1 MRRTEADGSVWREEQ
16 RMSGRFVGKDGH
28 ADVAVIVV
36 TYRSA
41 TDLDRLIASLR
52 GEASGQSLRV
62 IVADNES
69 PDDTLA
75 VARAHADVV
84 ALSTGGNLGYAG
96 GINAAMTAAGDA
108 DAILVLNPDLVV
120 EPGAIAALRQRI
132 AQRGVGIAVPTVL
145 DGSGTLSTSLRREP
159 SVLRGLGDALLGGR
173 FRGRPAALAE
183 MVLSPDEYEYAH
195 PVDWATG
202 AAMLISRETADAV
215 GDWDE
220 RFFLYS
226 EETDYFRRA
235 RESGHTTW
243 FEPEAIVRHAAGGSG
258 SSVALEQLLAV
269 NRVRYFAGYHGRVA
283 TFLFHVTAVLNHLVR
298 STDPTHRAVLRAVA
312 SPPTWAALPKASRAR
327 AVQSDTT
334 NDLGG
339 AAR

>member
-145 DGSGTLSTSLRREP
+145 DGSGALSTSLRREP
-159 SVLRGLGDALLGGR
+159 SVLRGLGDALLGGGSADDLR
-173 FRGRPAALAE
+173 RSPRWCSRPTSTSTRIRSIGRP
-183 MVLSPDEYEYAH
+183 
-195 PVDWATG
+195 G
-202 AAMLISRETADAV
+202 
-215 GDWDE
+215 
-220 RFFLYS
+220 
-226 EETDYFRRA
+226 
-235 RESGHTTW
+235 
-243 FEPEAIVRHAAGGSG
+243 
-258 SSVALEQLLAV
+258 
-269 NRVRYFAGYHGRVA
+269 
-283 TFLFHVTAVLNHLVR
+283 
-298 STDPTHRAVLRAVA
+298 LRC
-312 SPPTWAALPKASRAR
+312 
-327 AVQSDTT
+327 
-334 NDLGG
+334 
-339 AAR
+339 

>member
-1 MRRTEADGSVWREEQ
+1 
-16 RMSGRFVGKDGH
+16 
-28 ADVAVIVV
+28 
-36 TYRSA
+36 
-41 TDLDRLIASLR
+41 
-52 GEASGQSLRV
+52 
-62 IVADNES
+62 
-69 PDDTLA
+69 
-75 VARAHADVV
+75 
-84 ALSTGGNLGYAG
+84 
-96 GINAAMTAAGDA
+96 
-108 DAILVLNPDLVV
+108 
-120 EPGAIAALRQRI
+120 
-132 AQRGVGIAVPTVL
+132 
-145 DGSGTLSTSLRREP
+145 
-159 SVLRGLGDALLGGR
+159 
-173 FRGRPAALAE
+173 
-183 MVLSPDEYEYAH
+183 
-195 PVDWATG
+195 
-202 AAMLISRETADAV
+202 MLISRETADAV